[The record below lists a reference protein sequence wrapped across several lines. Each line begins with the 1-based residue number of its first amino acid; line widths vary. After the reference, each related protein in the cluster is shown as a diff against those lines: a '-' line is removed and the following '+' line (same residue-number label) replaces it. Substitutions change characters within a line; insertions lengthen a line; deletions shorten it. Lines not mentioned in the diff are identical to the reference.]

1 MKKLFIV
8 LGMLLVVTSATFAQ
22 EKPTVVIVPFD
33 SVGIDKEE
41 LNVLFEVFTSEFAG
55 LGIARVVD
63 RNSFDKIRAQHS
75 FQDSDWSD
83 SDKIAQLGKALNANM
98 VVTGQLLLF
107 KGKLIATFR
116 MLDVNTV
123 EIVAT
128 TTEQASDTNELFDKL
143 KNIAKNLS
151 INMNSNSDSSSMTQ
165 SEIEIKLTNDV
176 AKDKNTSNN
185 QKYNIGDDG
194 PGGGIVFYY
203 SENGF
208 DVLQLDYSRVKC
220 HYLEV
225 AKIFV
230 TEEITWCPCDDE
242 FCDTGTTLNFELGD
256 GKRAT
261 YDIANSKYHKTKPTI
276 YNCAAKA
283 CLEFYTPQTKKGE
296 WFLPTQEELF
306 LLNKNLDLEAIF
318 GSIELWSCTVVGTYE
333 FSGSEYP
340 YVFFSQEQGYLDVC
354 TKYDVNYCVAIRAF

>member
-1 MKKLFIV
+1 
-8 LGMLLVVTSATFAQ
+8 MLLVVTSMIFAQ

-75 FQDSDWSD
+75 FQESDWSD
-83 SDKIAQLGKALNANM
+83 SDKIAQLGKALNANI

-128 TTEQASDTNELFDKL
+128 TTEQVSDTSELFDKL
-143 KNIAKNLS
+143 KEIAKNLS
-151 INMNSNSDSSSMTQ
+151 INMNSNSSSMTQ
-165 SEIEIKLTNDV
+165 SEIEIKLSNDV

-194 PGGGIVFYY
+194 PGGGIIFYY
-203 SENGF
+203 SEEGF
-208 DVLQLDYSRVKC
+208 DVYQADGSIKRC
-220 HYLEV
+220 NYLEV
-225 AKIFV
+225 SK
-230 TEEITWCPCDDE
+230 TEVAHVTWCSRKPDSSCCSNNTNKGVG
-242 FCDTGTTLNFELGD
+242 F
-256 GKRAT
+256 GKMNT
-261 YDIANSKYHKTKPTI
+261 YKIINGKHSGGVVSST
-276 YNCAAKA
+276 NCAAKA
-283 CLEFYTPQTKKGE
+283 CAEYSTTQTTKGE
-296 WFLPTQEELF
+296 WFLPSKDELN
-306 LLNKNLDLEAIF
+306 LLYKNLGTRIIATASDT
-318 GSIELWSCTVVGTYE
+318 SHWSSSDDDYDDAWYQRLSDGLQVNNLKT
-333 FSGSEYP
+333 
-340 YVFFSQEQGYLDVC
+340 L
-354 TKYDVNYCVAIRAF
+354 TKSVRAIRAFSN

>member
-1 MKKLFIV
+1 
-8 LGMLLVVTSATFAQ
+8 MLLVVMSLTFAQ
-22 EKPTVVIVPFD
+22 DKPTVVIVPFD

-116 MLDVNTV
+116 ILDVNTV

-128 TTEQASDTNELFDKL
+128 TTEQVSDTNELFDKL
-143 KNIAKNLS
+143 KDIAKNLS

-165 SEIEIKLTNDV
+165 SEIEIKLSNDV

-203 SENGF
+203 SEKGF
-208 DVLQLDYSRVKC
+208 DVSQPDGSCVKC

-225 AKIFV
+225 SKILV
-230 TEEITWCPCDDE
+230 AENITWCPCDDE
-242 FCDTGTTLNFELGD
+242 FCDVFTRIDYNLGD
-256 GKRAT
+256 GKEAT
-261 YDIANSKYHKTKPTI
+261 DDISNSKHKTKPTI

-296 WFLPTQEELF
+296 WFLPTQTELF
-306 LLNKNLDLEAIF
+306 LLQKNLDVNDILNC
-318 GSIELWSCTVVGTYE
+318 SDLWSSTEASTHE
-333 FSGSEYP
+333 LSRDEYP
-340 YVFFSQEQGYLDVC
+340 YVFCSIYNGCLDIIE
-354 TKYDVNYCVAIRAF
+354 KDDSMDCVAIRAF